1 MAEIA
6 DPWILDPEGFWFRFV
21 KTEGFWFKFVKTEGF
36 WKGNRMNFQLFK
48 GNISFHSHFFTDFEK
63 NCTDSK

>member
-21 KTEGFWFKFVKTEGF
+21 KSEGFWEG
-36 WKGNRMNFQLFK
+36 NSRILQLLIE
-48 GNISFHSHFFTDFEK
+48 NISFHTNFFTYFEK
-63 NCTDSK
+63 NGINYN

>member
-21 KTEGFWFKFVKTEGF
+21 KTEGFW
-36 WKGNRMNFQLFK
+36 KGNSRILQLYK
-48 GNISFHSHFFTDFEK
+48 GNISFYTPFLHFFADFEK
-63 NCTDSK
+63 RL